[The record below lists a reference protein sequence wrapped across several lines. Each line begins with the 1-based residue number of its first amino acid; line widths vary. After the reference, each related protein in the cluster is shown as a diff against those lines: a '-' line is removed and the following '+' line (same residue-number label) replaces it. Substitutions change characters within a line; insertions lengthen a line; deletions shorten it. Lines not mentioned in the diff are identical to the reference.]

1 MITFKKVFYFNNYE
15 SLQHS
20 TSYIHNKIGLL
31 DQMSGVY
38 LKQNSQKDLKVTIY
52 IDVNVFPRLHLNH
65 NAHVAQ
71 VF

>member
-1 MITFKKVFYFNNYE
+1 
-15 SLQHS
+15 
-20 TSYIHNKIGLL
+20 
-31 DQMSGVY
+31 MSGVY

-52 IDVNVFPRLHLNH
+52 IDVNVFPRLRLNH